1 MRAASSIT
9 EAPRRRKSPPEIRFM
24 AFAARGLERK
34 RLAQAARK
42 LYHKWITSTET
53 PKIPMRSDAWEA

>member
-1 MRAASSIT
+1 
-9 EAPRRRKSPPEIRFM
+9 M